1 MHESSPSSLSTS
13 AELVGPAL
21 DRLRVA
27 ADAAHGSQPN
37 DAVLS
42 DAVCEVAREARARG
56 VTPERLL
63 VSLKAVWAE
72 SAAAHPG
79 SDRRAH
85 AERFEQLV
93 PRCIRAYFE

>member
-37 DAVLS
+37 DA
-42 DAVCEVAREARARG
+42 C
-56 VTPERLL
+56 
-63 VSLKAVWAE
+63 
-72 SAAAHPG
+72 
-79 SDRRAH
+79 
-85 AERFEQLV
+85 
-93 PRCIRAYFE
+93 

>member
-1 MHESSPSSLSTS
+1 MHEPSPSSLSTS

-21 DRLRVA
+21 DRLRMA
-27 ADAAHGSQPN
+27 ADAALESHPD
-37 DAVLS
+37 DAVLC
-42 DAVCEVAREARARG
+42 DAVCAVARDARARG
-56 VTPERLL
+56 VPPERLL

-79 SDRRAH
+79 ADRRAH

-93 PRCIRAYFE
+93 PQCIRAYFG